1 MPDSERLGLTT
12 DRQEMTPAPIRID
25 LWRGVRAFLFTLAL
39 PMSLAVAADLLAGSL
54 PWLTVAAVLICIPLA
69 TIVVNRTVLL
79 EFDRIVSL
87 VAPEEAND
95 SEESNGSDESQEQ
108 QEDFTDFT
116 PTDWPLAGQPFT
128 EGAQRHHG

>member
-1 MPDSERLGLTT
+1 MPDSERPGLTT

-39 PMSLAVAADLLAGSL
+39 PLSLAFAADVLAGSL
-54 PWLTVAAVLICIPLA
+54 PWLTIAAVLICIPLA
-69 TIVVNRTVLL
+69 TIVVNRTILV

-87 VAPEEAND
+87 VAPVEAND
-95 SEESNGSDESQEQ
+95 SEDADDSAEPQEL
-108 QEDFTDFT
+108 QEDFTDLT